1 MLLLCSTLGDESCRP
16 LSYAHFRA
24 LSKRVRALGS
34 GRGDFQQELTEAE
47 LRRLGCPPEEAAHV
61 YALLSREAQLAAYLA
76 DGEQQGIFPLTR
88 ISAGYPA
95 ALRQR
100 LGDRCPPVLWT
111 KGERAFLTRPCVS
124 VVGSRQPNAKSL
136 RFAQR
141 CGALAAREN
150 VVLCTGGASG
160 VDAAAEDACL
170 SAGGC
175 TIVFPAGRLTDCPAD
190 ARVLFLAETGY
201 DIPFSPHRALSR
213 NRLIHA
219 MGRAVFAAQ
228 PRLGTGGTWRGCEE
242 NLRRQ
247 ISPVFVFDDGSEAA
261 SALAGRGATLTGL
274 PEQLFPPEAQLRLPG
289 V

>member
-1 MLLLCSTLGDESCRP
+1 MLLLCSTLGDEACRP

-24 LSKRVRALGS
+24 LSRRVRALGS
-34 GRGDFQQELTEAE
+34 GGADLQKELTEDD
-47 LRRLGCPPEEAAHV
+47 LRRLGCSAEEAAHIN
-61 YALLSREAQLAAYLA
+61 ALLSRGAQLASYLA
-76 DGEQQGIFPLTR
+76 DGERQGVFPLTR
-88 ISAGYPA
+88 ISADYPA
-95 ALRQR
+95 ALRER

-111 KGERAFLTRPCVS
+111 KGERALLTRPCVS
-124 VVGSRQPNAKSL
+124 VVGSRQPTAKSL

-175 TIVFPAGRLTDCPAD
+175 AIVFPAGCLTDCPSD
-190 ARVLFLAETGY
+190 KRVLFLAETGY

-247 ISPVFVFDDGSEAA
+247 ISPVFVFDDCSEAA
-261 SALAGRGATLTGL
+261 SALAGRGATLIGL
-274 PEQLFPPEAQLRLPG
+274 PEQLFPPETQLRLSG